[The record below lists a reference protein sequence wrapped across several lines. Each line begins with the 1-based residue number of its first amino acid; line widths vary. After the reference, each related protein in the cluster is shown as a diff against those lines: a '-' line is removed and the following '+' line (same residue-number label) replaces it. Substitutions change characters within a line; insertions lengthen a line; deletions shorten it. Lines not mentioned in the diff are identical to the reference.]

1 MLSQA
6 HACLSQPLFFTA
18 FQFGIS
24 CLENANTDD
33 LELEEQGSS
42 EPESTSSDFQAPTI
56 KSYDESLARGRWQ
69 ALFSVHQI
77 PVLLVALITALNG
90 LVGIIEPLCERL
102 VQHPRIFEIVVP
114 YGVYHWSRSL
124 GVLFG
129 FMLLFLAMNLV
140 QRKRVSWFVAQFI
153 LVISLIVHLV
163 RARIESKSDS
173 DFTLQSLIFA
183 VAPILLNIAL
193 LWIYRKN
200 FSVRSEIRKIRTGA
214 LFVAG
219 TLLSALIYGTAGF
232 FLLDPKDFGINFQFS
247 DALIRTLR
255 EFSLIGNPDLT
266 PHTRQAAW
274 FLDSL
279 RLSGCI
285 AGVFALYSLF
295 RPIEYQLRTKPAERK
310 LCEEILDK
318 HGKDA
323 LDHYKVLSDKSYIFS
338 GDRDALVAYKTELG
352 VAVALGDVVGKDES
366 LPAFLKAY
374 VAWCHENG
382 WMVSFMQTGERHLDL
397 YKERSLDV
405 LKVGEDAVVHLD
417 KFASETIKKKDFKN
431 RVKKFEKDGFSFE
444 LLKPPHSEDTLDK
457 LQVVSN
463 AWLSLPGRRE
473 RCFSL
478 GMFDRQELKNEN
490 VYAVF
495 AKDKSIIAF
504 VNQVRSYADGE
515 ASIDLMRHQHEVPNG
530 TMDYLFV
537 KLLLALHTAGY
548 KKFNLG
554 LAALSGVGESAEANM
569 HEKAVHQIYEH
580 MNRFF
585 SYKGLR
591 RYKDKFDPTW
601 ESRYLIYE
609 GGTPGLLKTALAILQ
624 VSEP

>member
-1 MLSQA
+1 MDN
-6 HACLSQPLFFTA
+6 P
-18 FQFGIS
+18 
-24 CLENANTDD
+24 NTDD
-33 LELEEQGSS
+33 DDLEEEPSS
-42 EPESTSSDFQAPTI
+42 AESESSNVDFQATTI
-56 KSYDESLARGRWQ
+56 KTYDESLGRGRWQ

-77 PVLLVALITALNG
+77 PVLIVALITLLNG
-90 LVGIIEPLCERL
+90 LVGIIEPLCQRL
-102 VQHPRIFEIVVP
+102 VKHPKIFDMVVP

-140 QRKRVSWFVAQFI
+140 QRKRMSWIIAQFALLMS
-153 LVISLIVHLV
+153 LVAHLV
-163 RARIESKSDS
+163 RARIEFTSDS
-173 DFTLQSLIFA
+173 DFTTESMLFG
-183 VAPILLNIAL
+183 VGPIVLNIVL
-193 LWIYRKN
+193 LWVYRKN
-200 FSVRSEIRKIRTGA
+200 FSVRSEIRKIKTGV
-214 LFVAG
+214 LFLVAM
-219 TLLSALIYGTAGF
+219 LLFALIYGTVGF
-232 FLLDPKDFGINFQFS
+232 FLLDKADFGINFQFTDS
-247 DALIRTLR
+247 LVRTLR
-255 EFSLIGNPDLT
+255 EFTLIGNPDLH
-266 PHTRQAAW
+266 PHTRHAAW
-274 FLDSL
+274 FLESL
-279 RLSGCI
+279 QLTGCI

-310 LCEEILDK
+310 LCDEILER

-323 LDHYKVLSDKSYIFS
+323 LDHYKILSDKSYIFS
-338 GDRDALVAYKTELG
+338 GQKDALVAYKTELG

-366 LPAFLKAY
+366 LKEFLKAY

-382 WMVSFMQTGERHLDL
+382 WMVAFMQTGEKQLDL
-397 YKERSLDV
+397 YKTLSLDV
-405 LKVGEDAVVHLD
+405 LKVGEDAVVNLD
-417 KFASETIKKKDFKN
+417 NFADKTIKKKDFKN

-444 LLKPPHSEDTLDK
+444 LLKPPHSDELLDK
-457 LQVVSN
+457 FEEVSN

-495 AKDKSIIAF
+495 AKDKTMVAF
-504 VNQVRSYADGE
+504 VNQVRSYAPGE
-515 ASIDLMRHQHEVPNG
+515 ASIDLMRHQHDVPNG

-537 KLLLALHTAGY
+537 KLLLALHEAGY

-554 LAALSGVGESAEANM
+554 LAALSGVGETADANM

-601 ESRYLIYE
+601 ESRYLVYE